1 MARRVIL
8 LGILLA
14 MAVVSLNLGKC
25 LSIYLCAI
33 ICVLFCYKVR
43 SNGEKNT
50 KNLLV
55 VLKRSRNYYQRLLH
69 NRMKHVCKNTLG
81 A

>member
-50 KNLLV
+50 NKPISGFEKKQKLL
-55 VLKRSRNYYQRLLH
+55 S
-69 NRMKHVCKNTLG
+69 
-81 A
+81 AIIA

>member
-33 ICVLFCYKVR
+33 ICVLFCFVIKYEAM
-43 SNGEKNT
+43 EK
-50 KNLLV
+50 KI
-55 VLKRSRNYYQRLLH
+55 LKTY
-69 NRMKHVCKNTLG
+69 
-81 A
+81 